1 MASGLASKHKK
12 STKQNLK
19 FGSRACVSVPPCFP
33 SSSDD
38 ALGLESGHRGSVK
51 GLVYFCVLPLHLFRR
66 EHFKPRGCFKQG
78 ARGKRRRGSTEAG
91 FSVVFL
97 SLYGMCA
104 SKATKGCTGW
114 VTEGVCDI
122 HALALVLAYVVQLCG
137 VLYLL
142 PIHRSTYINHARAV
156 FGFHAFC
163 VCSTWYHTGTQVH
176 VRDF

>member
-51 GLVYFCVLPLHLFRR
+51 GLVYFACSPYTYFGESTSSRGVASSKER
-66 EHFKPRGCFKQG
+66 EANADEAARKQ
-78 ARGKRRRGSTEAG
+78 ASL
-91 FSVVFL
+91 SSFL
-97 SLYGMCA
+97 SFYGMCA

-114 VTEGVCDI
+114 VTEGVCNI